1 MSIIENENIFL
12 FEDRSA
18 ACEMLNKK
26 GLERGFDCAQS
37 DPLPLNLMAL
47 SSAMPFKK
55 RLICTNFISFSVK
68 NKKSRGVH
76 CVNLYN
82 VFVHLL

>member
-26 GLERGFDCAQS
+26 ELDKGFDCAQPDS
-37 DPLPLNLMAL
+37 LLLNLMTL
-47 SSAMPFKK
+47 DQELRDK
-55 RLICTNFISFSVK
+55 L
-68 NKKSRGVH
+68 
-76 CVNLYN
+76 
-82 VFVHLL
+82 